1 MQKKI
6 EMSQKK
12 EIIHSD
18 CKFTEAD
25 VESCESKNFH
35 IIENQEK
42 AIEILNNKISDI
54 EKNTIFLHN
63 KHNNT
68 NITNFKDTILSNSEK
83 IKSLLVKL
91 SLLTP
96 SQKNIKFISKSDG
109 LKNSEHLMFPNLK
122 FDSSFLD
129 LLGLRDLVML
139 GTWGRYKVIVPKKD
153 KLIPKQNKHKT
164 LLIMHCNIHNNNA
177 RKEILKYSIEKY
189 MPILRRY
196 GIIDY
201 FIYSA
206 NSILTQYDIKYAHQI
221 HKRHSHWSPYSSA
234 EFANNVYERFP
245 NSIVLT
251 HPYIASLL
259 LDNGINLNY
268 DYSLC
273 IDNKKSV
280 IMSFSNIA
288 NWAKN
293 NS

>member
-1 MQKKI
+1 MQKNIKMLQ
-6 EMSQKK
+6 EK
-12 EIIHSD
+12 EIINSD
-18 CKFTEAD
+18 CKFTETDA
-25 VESCESKNFH
+25 ENCESKDSF

-54 EKNTIFLHN
+54 EKNTIYIHN
-63 KHNNT
+63 KYNT
-68 NITNFKDTILSNSEK
+68 NILNSKDTISSNSEK
-83 IKSLLVKL
+83 IKSLIAKL
-91 SLLTP
+91 SSLTP
-96 SQKNIKFISKSDG
+96 TQKNIKFINKTEG
-109 LKNSEHLMFPNLK
+109 LKDSEHLMFPNLK

-139 GTWGRYKVIVPKKD
+139 GTWGRYKVIIPKKD
-153 KLIPKQNKHKT
+153 KIIPKQNKHKT
-164 LLIMHCNIHNNNA
+164 LLIMHCNIHNNNT
-177 RKEILKYSIEKY
+177 RKKILNYSIEKY
-189 MPILRRY
+189 MPILRKY

-206 NSILTQYDIKYAHQI
+206 NSILTQHDIRYAHPI

-288 NWAKN
+288 KWAKN
-293 NS
+293 YL